1 MWFGQTYD
9 MKLEHDDCE
18 PCSLRSSTNKIIFSQ
33 ICLCLSFSFPA
44 TWSINNDTFKVVMK
58 GEGWVV
64 SLIAEAAGGIWIPV
78 LKRVKRAWLDQI
90 QWCRSVSPS
99 ITERERKKERE
110 WWPLTVLNRGFHAR
124 DQTPSLFST
133 LSLRRKTQAPP
144 SDLSP
149 FSLKGV

>member
-1 MWFGQTYD
+1 
-9 MKLEHDDCE
+9 
-18 PCSLRSSTNKIIFSQ
+18 
-33 ICLCLSFSFPA
+33 
-44 TWSINNDTFKVVMK
+44 MK
-58 GEGWVV
+58 GEGWVSV
-64 SLIAEAAGGIWIPV
+64 IAEAAGGIWI

-149 FSLKGV
+149 FSPKESNLKDLRLSDLQWWASGVYWDAALPETTVKENKWSLPSVSTGVRKYGARLVPCCLVIST